1 MMSSPIYASGV
12 SPLPRSSFNNG
23 PVIIGRGRDDEGRD
37 CESCRSFRS
46 LDQLPAAERDLVSQT
61 GIEGARG
68 GLPVIRAVLLPA
80 DRYPARDAQGRA
92 YTLAAYLCPWADRG
106 EGVVLV
112 RPAARCGLMF
122 VPSSCR
128 CVIGHYWL
136 RVIDPN
142 LPDPAAPG
150 VPVPVVPGD
159 MAMEACLCSSTSD
172 RGAA

>member
-1 MMSSPIYASGV
+1 MMASPIYASGV

-23 PVIIGRGRDDEGRD
+23 PVIIGRSHDDEGRD
-37 CESCRSFRS
+37 CESCRSFRR
-46 LDQLPAAERDLVSQT
+46 LDQLPAAERDLVAGT

-80 DRYPARDAQGRA
+80 G
-92 YTLAAYLCPWADRG
+92 AAYRCPWADRG

-128 CVIGHYWL
+128 CAIGHYWL

-150 VPVPVVPGD
+150 VRAPVVPGERVL
-159 MAMEACLCSSTSD
+159 EA
-172 RGAA
+172 AQ